1 MKNIIEIKAEE
12 AFGTPY
18 MTQYSAEVP
27 IEQRLYISR
36 IIGGAVSI
44 ADWRGA
50 TAEERD
56 AWRMEMEELNNLNS
70 YEGNV

>member
-1 MKNIIEIKAEE
+1 MKNVIEIKAEE

-36 IIGGAVSI
+36 ILGGAVSI
-44 ADWRGA
+44 GDWRGA
-50 TAEERD
+50 TTEEKET
-56 AWRMEMEELNNLNS
+56 WQKEMEELNNLNTEN
-70 YEGNV
+70 YE